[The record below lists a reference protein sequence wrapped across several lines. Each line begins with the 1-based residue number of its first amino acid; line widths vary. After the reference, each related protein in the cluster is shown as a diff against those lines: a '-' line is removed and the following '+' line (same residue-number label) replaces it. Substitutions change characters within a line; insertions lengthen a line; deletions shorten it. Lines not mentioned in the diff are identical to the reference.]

1 MKTLMKVSDE
11 LKQRIKQLELEQ
23 ERQQKDLVDLEQLRD
38 LAAIAEMEK
47 ELAKIDVNF
56 APLIAE
62 SEKKPQDV
70 DISKEFDLLKEGD
83 VPIATTPTH
92 SAQDI
97 DLSIE
102 ELTKPNKGIQG
113 KGFIILLMFNPSAPT
128 EWSEQSGGGWRGKG
142 QGTVYQTKA
151 EAEAMLKKLKQK
163 WSDYPLKIIAN

>member
-1 MKTLMKVSDE
+1 MKISDE
-11 LKQRIKQLELEQ
+11 LKQRIKQLEVEQ
-23 ERQQKDLVDLEQLRD
+23 ERQQRDLVDLEQLRD
-38 LAAIAEMEK
+38 LAAIEEMEK
-47 ELAKIDVNF
+47 ELATIDANF
-56 APLIAE
+56 APLVDLD
-62 SEKKPQDV
+62 KKTQDV
-70 DISKEFDLLKEGD
+70 DISKEFDTLKEGD
-83 VPIATTPTH
+83 VPVITTPTH
-92 SAQDI
+92 VAQDI

-102 ELTKPNKGIQG
+102 ELTKPTKAAQG

>member
-1 MKTLMKVSDE
+1 MKVSDE

-23 ERQQKDLVDLEQLRD
+23 ERQQRDLIDLEQLRD
-38 LAAIAEMEK
+38 LAAIEEMEK
-47 ELAKIDVNF
+47 ELAKIDANF
-56 APLIAE
+56 APLIE
-62 SEKKPQDV
+62 PDKKAQDV
-70 DISKEFDLLKEGD
+70 DVPKEFDTLKEGD
-83 VPIATTPTH
+83 VPINTTPTYV
-92 SAQDI
+92 AQDI

-102 ELTKPNKGIQG
+102 ELTKPNKTVQG
-113 KGFIILLMFNPSAPT
+113 RGFIILLMFNPTAPT